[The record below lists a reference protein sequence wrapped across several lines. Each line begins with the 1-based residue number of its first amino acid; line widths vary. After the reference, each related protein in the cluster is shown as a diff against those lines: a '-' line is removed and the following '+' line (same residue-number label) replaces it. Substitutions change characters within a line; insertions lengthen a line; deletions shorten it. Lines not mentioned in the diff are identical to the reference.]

1 MTEAQAIFTIIKFIF
16 EVMFIVWMV
25 TRLYIFIRDE
35 WDIIK
40 EVAAELY
47 AESKGWVWAFGVF
60 TVSYIILNIFG

>member
-35 WDIIK
+35 WQIIK
-40 EVAAELY
+40 EVAAEN
-47 AESKGWVWAFGVF
+47 KGWVWAFGVF
-60 TVSYIILNIFG
+60 TVSYIFITIVG